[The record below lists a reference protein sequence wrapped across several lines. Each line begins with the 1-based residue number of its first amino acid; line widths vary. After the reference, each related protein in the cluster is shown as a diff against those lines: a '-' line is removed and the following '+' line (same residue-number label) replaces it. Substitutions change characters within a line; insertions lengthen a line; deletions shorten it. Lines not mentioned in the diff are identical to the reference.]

1 MREKSSQFEGKIRSA
16 RKRVEAKPICLSCN
30 KPFASRE
37 TVERLLGRGRM
48 SPSTAKRSW
57 KFTSPRA
64 TLGRGRGE
72 QGGIASLP
80 SPPLLAVPSPPRRA
94 LPCVPSSPRLPLLAA
109 FSPPRCALPST
120 SRPPLL
126 AVLSP
131 PCRALPSS
139 PCSPPSLRPSAA
151 GGRDGFWWALKR
163 PDSGG
168 PLGESAARRGKRSE
182 DGRARRG
189 WEGTARNANPWFALV
204 MPF

>member
-1 MREKSSQFEGKIRSA
+1 MSKEG
-16 RKRVEAKPICLSCN
+16 L
-30 KPFASRE
+30 
-37 TVERLLGRGRM
+37 
-48 SPSTAKRSW
+48 
-57 KFTSPRA
+57 
-64 TLGRGRGE
+64 
-72 QGGIASLP
+72 
-80 SPPLLAVPSPPRRA
+80 
-94 LPCVPSSPRLPLLAA
+94 
-109 FSPPRCALPST
+109 
-120 SRPPLL
+120 
-126 AVLSP
+126 P

-139 PCSPPSLRPSAA
+139 PCPRLLAAPSRVSRPRRAFPCSPRSLLPVAPSHPRHALPSSQYSPLLAVLFPLRRALPPSLRPSAA

>member
-64 TLGRGRGE
+64 TMPRHWGE
-72 QGGIASLP
+72 DVVSKEGL
-80 SPPLLAVPSPPRRA
+80 
-94 LPCVPSSPRLPLLAA
+94 
-109 FSPPRCALPST
+109 
-120 SRPPLL
+120 
-126 AVLSP
+126 P

-139 PCSPPSLRPSAA
+139 PCPRLLAAPSRVSRPRRAFPCSPRSLLPVAPSHPRHALPSSQYSPLLAVLFPLRRALPPRCAHPPPAA
-151 GGRDGFWWALKR
+151 AM
-163 PDSGG
+163 DSGG
-168 PLGESAARRGKRSE
+168 PLSVLILGG
-182 DGRARRG
+182 
-189 WEGTARNANPWFALV
+189 P
-204 MPF
+204 